1 MRFRTKTFL
10 SAFAVAAGSL
20 VVASIFASPAIER
33 ALLEEIEQNL
43 VVQTRLTAELLD
55 ANPQPRDMDALDAE
69 ADTIGAVVSARVT
82 LIARDGVV
90 LGDSD
95 VSGPA
100 LRQLENHRDRPEVS
114 EALAGQLSTSRRYST
129 TVGDDLLYVA
139 VPVTRGPV
147 AVVRLAMP
155 LTRLSSVKRTTWNT
169 VTAAL
174 FVALVGAVGLAWIS
188 SRVLSRRLDELAG
201 AAARYAN
208 GDFSPRVR
216 DSRNDEL
223 GSVARVLDDA
233 VQTLGRRVTE
243 LGRDRARMEAILSGM
258 VEGVI
263 VVNEA
268 GQVQLVNDAA
278 RRMLRLEPSA
288 LGQRYLDLIR
298 HPDIASQIG
307 RALHGDIPDGLEL
320 SITGEGNQTLI
331 ARAAPVSSE
340 GGGGAVVVLHDITD
354 LRRTDRIRRDFVAN
368 VSHELRTP
376 LTAIRGYV
384 EALLDAPVGPDDT
397 QRFLEIVARHTSRME
412 RLVKDLLR
420 LARLDAGQE
429 PLDLVECSVDALFA
443 AVVSD
448 LSPTLDTRRQRVV
461 FDIAPGAAMV
471 LGDPA
476 KLHDLLRNLV
486 ENAAAYSPERSE
498 IRLAAADEGTHFA
511 LRVVDQG
518 PGIPEAD
525 LTRVFERFYRVDKA
539 RSRES
544 GGTGLGL
551 SIVRHLVELHQGEV
565 SAANRPGGGAMF
577 TVRLPKQRA
586 GARPMAT
593 DRYRS

>member
-20 VVASIFASPAIER
+20 VVASLFASPAIER
-33 ALLEEIEQNL
+33 GLLEEIEQNL
-43 VVQTRLTAELLD
+43 VIQTRLTAELLD
-55 ANPQPRDMDALDAE
+55 ANPQPRDMDVLDAE
-69 ADTIGAVVSARVT
+69 ADAIGAVVSARVT
-82 LIARDGVV
+82 LIARDGTVV
-90 LGDSD
+90 GDSG

-100 LRQLENHRDRPEVS
+100 LRQLENHRGRPEVA
-114 EALAGQLSTSRRYST
+114 EALAGRLTTSRRYST

-139 VPVTRGPV
+139 VPVASGPV

-155 LTRLSSVKRTTWNT
+155 LTRLSDVKRTTRHT

-174 FVALVGAVGLAWIS
+174 LVALVGAVGLAWIS

-201 AAARYAN
+201 TAARYAT
-208 GDFSPRVR
+208 GDFTPRMR

-278 RRMLRLEPSA
+278 RRMLRLAPSA

-320 SITGEGNQTLI
+320 SITGEGHQTLI

-443 AVVSD
+443 SVVSD
-448 LSPTLDTRRQRVV
+448 LAPTLDTRRQTVA
-461 FDIAPGAAMV
+461 FDVAPGAAMV

-525 LTRVFERFYRVDKA
+525 RSRIFERFYRVDKA

-577 TVRLPKQRA
+577 TVRLPKRRN
-586 GARPMAT
+586 GTRPGGV